1 MGVGEGES
9 RSPVSN
15 RNSRKQEERTL
26 REGGT
31 ENLTQEMGLKNTNHS
46 TESRSRTKNEG
57 DSINSHKTRYSLVV
71 HFVPSPVL
79 RALMYYLIHLHT
91 LPPP

>member
-46 TESRSRTKNEG
+46 TESRSRTNEVIV
-57 DSINSHKTRYSLVV
+57 SIVIKPDIHWLCTLCQ
-71 HFVPSPVL
+71 
-79 RALMYYLIHLHT
+79 ALF
-91 LPPP
+91 